1 MLALTTRK
9 LNLRWGAVLSTAG
22 PGLVLGLV
30 TLCAAGPA
38 TFLHDIHWLAR
49 LGLGLLTALVGVMMW
64 AWMFPRSLQHGTNN
78 ILAQIAVRIPVAAL
92 KQRWIPEDDVP
103 R

>member
-1 MLALTTRK
+1 M
-9 LNLRWGAVLSTAG
+9 N
-22 PGLVLGLV
+22 PE
-30 TLCAAGPA
+30 A
-38 TFLHDIHWLAR
+38 TLAR
-49 LGLGLLTALVGVMMW
+49 GSWGKLRSVLQSIVQDGVTALLTALVGVMMW
-64 AWMFPRSLQHGTNN
+64 AWMFPRSLQHGANN